1 MIENIIIEIFAAN
14 AFSSRP
20 GEMWKIEQDA
30 DGAFLAVSYVDPAFM
45 TMEDRTRYIADTL
58 EDLSVDEIAWR
69 SEPEPRW
76 PTLELAREWAA
87 LQDAFTS
94 VGDEMS
100 AYHAPSECA
109 PAAYEPLEA
118 EERALLAQ
126 QFRKPTPGPLWPFTP
141 ESEN

>member
-1 MIENIIIEIFAAN
+1 MIIETFDAN
-14 AFSSRP
+14 TAGGRP
-20 GEMWKIEQDA
+20 GERWRIEQDA
-30 DGAFLAVSYVDPAFM
+30 DGAFTATFHLDPAFM
-45 TMEDRTRYIADTL
+45 TPEDREHTLLVTTEEQDAFAD
-58 EDLSVDEIAWR
+58 EGGWR

-76 PTLELAREWAA
+76 PTLELARKWAA